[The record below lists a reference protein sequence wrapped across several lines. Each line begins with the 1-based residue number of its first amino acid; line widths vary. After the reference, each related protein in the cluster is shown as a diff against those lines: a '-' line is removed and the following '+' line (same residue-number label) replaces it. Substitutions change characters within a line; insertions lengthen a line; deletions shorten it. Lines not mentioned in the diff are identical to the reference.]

1 MLRAQETLPAE
12 GEAGHSCN
20 RVDVQEALVQVCGR
34 RKDLLVSPK
43 KVIRRD
49 IYAEKWLIPIINL
62 AARR

>member
-20 RVDVQEALVQVCGR
+20 KVDVQEALAQVYGG

-49 IYAEKWLIPIINL
+49 IYAETGSFQ
-62 AARR
+62 

>member
-20 RVDVQEALVQVCGR
+20 RVDVQEALAQVCGG

-49 IYAEKWLIPIINL
+49 INIGKG
-62 AARR
+62 